1 MEYNANIGG
10 EKTTYIQDPA
20 SPHFTVGNFTFDAT
34 LRELD
39 VSPYV
44 PANAIEATFYGVCV
58 SAAALIAV
66 NFIPYG
72 NSNFNE
78 QGRVNNSSLSIG
90 GSTQFT
96 LRMTSDQKI
105 KYQGSTTPS
114 TFNLTVQRY
123 KTR

>member
-1 MEYNANIGG
+1 MDYKANIGG

-20 SPHFTVGNFTFDAT
+20 SPHFTVGNFTFDGT

-39 VSPYV
+39 VSAYV
-44 PANAIEATFYGVCV
+44 PANAIEARFYGVCV

-66 NFIPYG
+66 NFIPDG

-78 QGRVNNSSLSIG
+78 KGRVNNSSLTIG
-90 GSTQFT
+90 GSTQFS
-96 LRMTSDQKI
+96 LRMTSNQKI
-105 KYQGSTTPS
+105 QYQGSATPA
-114 TFNLTVQRY
+114 TFQLTIQSY